1 MALAITWS
9 LAINFLL
16 FFHYY
21 SHVQHNGVVLP
32 PWFVVC
38 PMGGEGVLLSR
49 MFRAVSSS
57 SFNTLTSSSYKCTP
71 WFTPF
76 DTPLTLAISLQIL
89 SNISYQIIHIEGV
102 TLISFGFC
110 FSSWYFSLIFN
121 HLSHTYFHVLRVSL
135 KNLTIFYKKNSIQC
149 LSLKG
154 L

>member
-16 FFHYY
+16 FCHYY
-21 SHVQHNGVVLP
+21 SQWRCFATLVCGVSN
-32 PWFVVC
+32 
-38 PMGGEGVLLSR
+38 GGEGALLNR
-49 MFRAVSSS
+49 MFKMVSSS

-76 DTPLTLAISLQIL
+76 DTPLILAISLQIL
-89 SNISYQIIHIEGV
+89 SKISYQIIHIEGV
-102 TLISFGFC
+102 TLISFGFY

-135 KNLTIFYKKNSIQC
+135 KNLTIFFLKNSIQC
-149 LSLKG
+149 FFLKG